1 MKTEF
6 MTAKEVAEEFFNG
19 ECSYYKVLRLT
30 RNGIIPAMKMGKS
43 YMYMKAEL
51 EKWAELN
58 FSRPAYAKAKFN
70 M

>member
-19 ECSYYKVLRLT
+19 ECSYDKVLRLT
-30 RNGIIPAMKMGKS
+30 RNGMIPAMKMGKS
-43 YMYMKAEL
+43 YLYRKTEL

>member
-30 RNGIIPAMKMGKS
+30 RNGMIPAMKMGKS
-43 YMYMKAEL
+43 YLYRKTEL

-58 FSRPAYAKAKFN
+58 FSRTAYAKAKFN